1 MFPRFSRKR
10 VLYFV
15 FSIFFHRLQRD
26 AERSRKTRFE
36 KLERIENEATASEL
50 KGFNRKVTGRPRK
63 EVDQPELLSTIVQVV
78 EASTA
83 AHSELDLHS
92 ELIRLW
98 YNLSCSATYLRLL
111 SRRSD
116 SREESAMF
124 RLSRLNWFD
133 QKTHC
138 VKKILIACLQ
148 NHSWMICSKCANCLG
163 LNQCLF
169 FQSMIKLE

>member
-1 MFPRFSRKR
+1 MFCFF
-10 VLYFV
+10 Y
-15 FSIFFHRLQRD
+15 FFHRLQRE

-36 KLERIENEATASEL
+36 KRERIEKVCAENEATTSEL

-92 ELIRLW
+92 ELIRLG
-98 YNLSCSATYLRLL
+98 YNLSRSATYLRLL

-133 QKTHC
+133 QKIHC

-148 NHSWMICSKCANCLG
+148 NHS
-163 LNQCLF
+163 
-169 FQSMIKLE
+169 